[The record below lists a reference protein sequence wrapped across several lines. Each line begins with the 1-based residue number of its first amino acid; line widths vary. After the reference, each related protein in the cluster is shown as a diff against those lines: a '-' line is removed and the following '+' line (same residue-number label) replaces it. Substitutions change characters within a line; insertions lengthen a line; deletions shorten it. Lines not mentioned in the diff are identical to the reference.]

1 MRNRWLSVSYR
12 ANNRTKKGRGVCLSR
27 LIYKI
32 LYYIALLNASDTA
45 AAKA

>member
-1 MRNRWLSVSYR
+1 MFRLGGQSN
-12 ANNRTKKGRGVCLSR
+12 KKGRGVCLSR